1 MLIAPAVPKLGRGG
15 SVYAILPE
23 EARFFCTHKGDTEM
37 KQKAQIMDATAI
49 ARAMA
54 RITHEIIERN
64 QGVGNICLL
73 GVRRRGIP
81 LAAML
86 AQNVKRF
93 EGVDIPLGY
102 LDITKH
108 RDDLT
113 AEEKSEKPAA
123 CHFPCDIRDKTVIIV
138 DDVLYTGRTARAALE
153 AVFAYARPQAVQLA
167 VLVDRGHRELPI
179 RPDYV
184 GKNVP
189 TSHSETIAV
198 RVEEIDGENAVYICD
213 LE

>member
-1 MLIAPAVPKLGRGG
+1 
-15 SVYAILPE
+15 
-23 EARFFCTHKGDTEM
+23 M
-37 KQKAQIMDATAI
+37 KQKAQIMDVTALS
-49 ARAMA
+49 RAMA

-64 QGVGNICLL
+64 QGASSICLL
-73 GVRRRGIP
+73 GVKRRGIP

-86 AQNVKRF
+86 AENIKRF
-93 EGVDIPLGY
+93 EGVEVPLGY

-113 AEEKSEKPAA
+113 EQEKNGTAAE
-123 CHFPCDIRDKTVIIV
+123 CHIPCDIRERTVIVV
-138 DDVLYTGRTARAALE
+138 DDVMYTGRTARAALE
-153 AVFAYARPQAVQLA
+153 AVFAHARPQAVQLA

-189 TSHSETIAV
+189 TSRTETVSV
-198 RVEEIDGENAVYICD
+198 RLEEIDGETAVYICD
-213 LE
+213 AEP

>member
-1 MLIAPAVPKLGRGG
+1 
-15 SVYAILPE
+15 
-23 EARFFCTHKGDTEM
+23 M

-49 ARAMA
+49 SRAMA

-64 QGVGNICLL
+64 QGVGSICLL
-73 GVRRRGIP
+73 GVRRRGVP

-86 AQNVKRF
+86 AQNIKRF
-93 EGVDIPLGY
+93 EGVEVPLGY
-102 LDITKH
+102 LDITRH

-113 AEEKSEKPAA
+113 EQEKIEKTAE
-123 CHFPCDIRDKTVIIV
+123 CHIPCDIRERTVILV
-138 DDVLYTGRTARAALE
+138 DDVMYTGRTTRAALE
-153 AVFAYARPQAVQLA
+153 AVFAFARPQAVQLA

-189 TSHSETIAV
+189 TSRSESVSV
-198 RVEEIDGENAVYICD
+198 RLEEIDGETAVYICD
-213 LE
+213 AE

>member
-1 MLIAPAVPKLGRGG
+1 
-15 SVYAILPE
+15 
-23 EARFFCTHKGDTEM
+23 M

-49 ARAMA
+49 SRAMA

-86 AQNVKRF
+86 AANIKRF
-93 EGVDIPLGY
+93 EGVEIPLGY

-113 AEEKSEKPAA
+113 EQEKQETVAE
-123 CHFPCDIRDKTVIIV
+123 CHFPCDIRNKTVIVV

-189 TSHSETIAV
+189 TSRNEIVAV
-198 RVEEIDGENAVYICD
+198 RVEEIDGSNGVYICD
-213 LE
+213 PD

>member
-1 MLIAPAVPKLGRGG
+1 
-15 SVYAILPE
+15 
-23 EARFFCTHKGDTEM
+23 M
-37 KQKAQIMDATAI
+37 KQKAQIMDAA
-49 ARAMA
+49 ALSRAMA

-73 GVRRRGIP
+73 GVKRRGIP

-86 AQNVKRF
+86 AQNIQRF
-93 EGVDIPLGY
+93 EDVEVPLGY

-113 AEEKSEKPAA
+113 EEQKSDIVAE
-123 CHFPCDIRDKTVIIV
+123 CHIPCDIRERTVIIV

-153 AVFAYARPQAVQLA
+153 AVFAFARPQSVQLA

-189 TSHSETIAV
+189 TSHSELVSV
-198 RVEEIDGENAVYICD
+198 RLEEIDGENAVYICD
-213 LE
+213 AE

>member
-1 MLIAPAVPKLGRGG
+1 
-15 SVYAILPE
+15 
-23 EARFFCTHKGDTEM
+23 M
-37 KQKAQIMDATAI
+37 KQKAQIMDATALS
-49 ARAMA
+49 RAMA

-73 GVRRRGIP
+73 GVKRRGIP

-86 AQNVKRF
+86 AENIKRF
-93 EGVDIPLGY
+93 EGVEVPLGH

-113 AEEKSEKPAA
+113 EQEKSGMAA
-123 CHFPCDIRDKTVIIV
+123 ECHIPCDIRERTVIIV
-138 DDVLYTGRTARAALE
+138 DDVMYTGRTARAALE
-153 AVFAYARPQAVQLA
+153 AVFAFARPQAVQLA
-167 VLVDRGHRELPI
+167 VLVDRGHRELPF

-189 TSHSETIAV
+189 TARSEEVSV
-198 RVEEIDGENAVYICD
+198 RLEEIDGETGVYICD
-213 LE
+213 AD

>member
-1 MLIAPAVPKLGRGG
+1 
-15 SVYAILPE
+15 
-23 EARFFCTHKGDTEM
+23 M

-49 ARAMA
+49 SRAMA

-86 AQNVKRF
+86 AANIKRF
-93 EGVDIPLGY
+93 EGVEIPLGY

-113 AEEKSEKPAA
+113 EQEKQETVAE
-123 CHFPCDIRDKTVIIV
+123 CHFPCDIRNKTVIVV

-189 TSHSETIAV
+189 TSRNEIVAV
-198 RVEEIDGENAVYICD
+198 RVEEIDGSDGVYICD
-213 LE
+213 PD

>member
-1 MLIAPAVPKLGRGG
+1 
-15 SVYAILPE
+15 
-23 EARFFCTHKGDTEM
+23 M
-37 KQKAQIMDATAI
+37 KQKAQIMDTTAI
-49 ARAMA
+49 SRAMA

-64 QGVGNICLL
+64 QGAGNLCLL
-73 GVRRRGIP
+73 GVRRRGVP

-86 AQNVKRF
+86 AENIRRF
-93 EGVDIPLGY
+93 EGIEVPLGY

-113 AEEKSEKPAA
+113 VEEKRKTVAE
-123 CHFPCDIRDKTVIIV
+123 CHFPCDIREKTVIIA
-138 DDVLYTGRTARAALE
+138 DDVIYTGRTARAALE
-153 AVFAYARPQAVQLA
+153 SVFAYDRPQAVQLA

-189 TSHSETIAV
+189 TSRNESVAV
-198 RVEEIDGENAVYICD
+198 RLEEIDGETGVYICD
-213 LE
+213 KEFE